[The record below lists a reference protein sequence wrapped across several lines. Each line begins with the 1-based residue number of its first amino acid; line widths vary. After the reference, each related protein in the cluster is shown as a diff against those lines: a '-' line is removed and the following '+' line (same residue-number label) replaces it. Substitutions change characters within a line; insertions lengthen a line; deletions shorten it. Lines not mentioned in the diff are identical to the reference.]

1 MVRRCIEGCREE
13 DGFTL
18 VEALV
23 ALALMG
29 LILGALASVTAQWL
43 PSWNRGLVRVQRNE
57 QVAIA
62 LDRLASDLSVA
73 GYVAQGADNVPLF
86 RGTEQGVMFVRS
98 VLGPNGSSGLE
109 IVRIAEINDSRGPAL
124 VRTRAPF
131 VVLPDGDPRGELIS
145 FADPVVLLRA
155 PFRIGFAYADVDG
168 KWTSRWPNSGELP
181 TAVRFDVKDVERGT
195 VISSATRVHVEVGAP
210 RPDPSSQLEAAQSQP
225 GNGPTQ

>member
-1 MVRRCIEGCREE
+1 MFRHCRSE

-18 VEALV
+18 FEALV

-43 PSWNRGLVRVQRNE
+43 PNWNRGLIRVQRNE

-62 LDRLASDLSVA
+62 LDRLAADLSVA
-73 GYVAQGADNVPLF
+73 GYVAQASDNVPLF
-86 RGTEQGVMFVRS
+86 QGTERAVMFVRS
-98 VLGPNGSSGLE
+98 VVGPNGSPGLE
-109 IVRIAEINDSRGPAL
+109 IVRIAEMNDGRGSAL

-131 VVLPDGDPRGELIS
+131 VVRPDGNPEGGSIS
-145 FADPVVLLRA
+145 FSDPVVLLRA

-168 KWTSRWPNSGELP
+168 RWTNRWPNSSELP
-181 TAVRFDVKDVERGT
+181 TTVRFDIKDAERGT
-195 VISSATRVHVEVGAP
+195 VISGATRIHVDMGAP
-210 RPDPSSQLEAAQSQP
+210 RPDPSSQPEAAQAQP